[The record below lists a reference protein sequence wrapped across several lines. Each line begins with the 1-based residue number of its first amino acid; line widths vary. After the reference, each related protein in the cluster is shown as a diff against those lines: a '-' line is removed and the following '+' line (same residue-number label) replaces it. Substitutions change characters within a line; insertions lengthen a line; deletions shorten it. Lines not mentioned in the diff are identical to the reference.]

1 MQSVDPARS
10 CYRNIKRDSPAEVG
24 RIVDDNTRRGR
35 SQEIAGVFRR
45 WSQGSGYTTKVSS
58 RSDSDDFG
66 QCFQDNICDGA
77 RGDPAGEEGNTHYRF
92 AWTKKW
98 SSWSEPDGATNI
110 KV

>member
-10 CYRNIKRDSPAEVG
+10 CYRFIKRDSPAEVG

-45 WSQGSGYTTKVSS
+45 WSQGSGYKAKVSS
-58 RSDSDDFG
+58 RSYFDDVG

-77 RGDPAGEEGNTHYRF
+77 R
-92 AWTKKW
+92 
-98 SSWSEPDGATNI
+98 SEPAR
-110 KV
+110 